1 MNNIIQPITI
11 KSIESVPRAI
21 IFDDTNINRM
31 LQEQSKE
38 ILRLSMNRTDGHR
51 YDEVGRLLCI
61 QNPNDYVD
69 IYGSWDDTLKTC
81 IIDVSNNDAYTEMVL
96 SHKLNTL
103 IFIHNHPNN
112 SIISYN
118 DIASILVDNALIGVI
133 AVSNN
138 GNISFALKNNTKNY
152 NKLYMRIQEI
162 IYKDWTDL
170 HNISNEIDRIYNLMI
185 ESPEKFG
192 LTIGKSIRGK

>member
-81 IIDVSNNDAYTEMVL
+81 IIRPYRNERYAEMVYTYEAN
-96 SHKLNTL
+96 KLV
-103 IFIHNHPNN
+103 FIHNHPNN
-112 SIISYN
+112 SIISGN
-118 DIASILVDNALIGVI
+118 DLFNLFTEKSIYIVI

-138 GNISFALKNNTKNY
+138 GSISYAFKNSDIDYMKIYKSAIKAIYSYNNTKERL
-152 NKLYMRIQEI
+152 KKQEEVFEKI
-162 IYKDWTDL
+162 FSNPEKYGIGIYK
-170 HNISNEIDRIYNLMI
+170 SER
-185 ESPEKFG
+185 K
-192 LTIGKSIRGK
+192 